1 MKIDE
6 SLNSSGSVTCE
17 GNVTTDVNCHKDQV
31 MVIQN
36 AVYGGRSDMKT
47 CGYNE
52 DTNCTVSV
60 TCVVKSQCDG
70 KQKCSINVNQNLF
83 NIDPCPGKSKYLYF
97 EFICTDP
104 EPDTAKYSF
113 SEYPFLLHNKY
124 SEFYPKC
131 LVKKYFLCW

>member
-1 MKIDE
+1 M
-6 SLNSSGSVTCE
+6 TCE
-17 GNVTTDVNCHKDQV
+17 GHVTTDVNCHKDQV

-52 DTNCTVSV
+52 DTDRTVSV

-70 KQKCSINVNQNLF
+70 KQKCSIIVNQTLF
-83 NIDPCPGKSKYLYF
+83 NVDPCPGKSKYLYF

-104 EPDTAKYSF
+104 QPDTAKYLF
-113 SEYPFLLHNKY
+113 GEYSSLLHNKCP
-124 SEFYPKC
+124 EFHPKC
-131 LVKKYFLCW
+131 LVEIYFYAGEMILK